1 MLRGDGLHRLPGQH
15 DRHPVPEPAQGDQA
29 VLVDPPLHP
38 GQPHDLRAR
47 LHHRRRWHGRDGTGF
62 DDGLHAGPGSKLE
75 PLDRG
80 PHPQRLVR
88 PEGVVLLDPDIQ
100 RGLQLLQGG
109 VAAIMDA
116 EELGTNRLVP
126 ALHLPCGGRRS
137 GRGQQMPDTVLGAD
151 PVEQHLRRTPRRAEP
166 AGEDFPIVSEDL
178 LRDPVPTQRRQQR
191 LAHRLRRWPAAPVW
205 PTPRTGSCHRSPT
218 PPSAPVP
225 SARWKPPTTSICH
238 SSIGRARSHRR

>member
-1 MLRGDGLHRLPGQH
+1 
-15 DRHPVPEPAQGDQA
+15 
-29 VLVDPPLHP
+29 VLVDPALHP
-38 GQPHDLRAR
+38 GQPYHPRAR

-80 PHPQRLVR
+80 PHPQRMVR

-137 GRGQQMPDTVLGAD
+137 GCGQQMADPVLGAD
-151 PVEQHLRRTPRRAEP
+151 PVEQQLSRAARRAEP
-166 AGEDFPIVSEDL
+166 AVKTF
-178 LRDPVPTQRRQQR
+178 R
-191 LAHRLRRWPAAPVW
+191 LSV
-205 PTPRTGSCHRSPT
+205 
-218 PPSAPVP
+218 
-225 SARWKPPTTSICH
+225 KI
-238 SSIGRARSHRR
+238 